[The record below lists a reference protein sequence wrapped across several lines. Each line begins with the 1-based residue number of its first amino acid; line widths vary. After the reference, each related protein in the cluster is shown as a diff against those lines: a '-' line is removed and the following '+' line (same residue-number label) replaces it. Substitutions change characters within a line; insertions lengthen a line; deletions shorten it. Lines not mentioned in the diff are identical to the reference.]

1 MRLKKA
7 NKEMMSKTGKE
18 DDVPYAAGDA
28 ELSDTC
34 TTKEAAAA
42 LGVSHRTVQLWVEAG
57 KLKAWKT
64 AGGHRRISRVSLH
77 AMLGERNARE
87 PDAGTPTAG
96 TPSPASTPA
105 ASHRPRVVVAEGD
118 QTLLDLCTLQIRLC
132 SARADVVATSNGF
145 EALLRIGERAPDL
158 LISSLN
164 LPGLDSSRMIR
175 TLRSTAPYT
184 GMRIVVLSELD
195 HHTTASM
202 GLPDDIPVLHK
213 PIALSNLERV
223 VTKML
228 S

>member
-1 MRLKKA
+1 
-7 NKEMMSKTGKE
+7 MSKTGSE
-18 DDVPYAAGDA
+18 IDVASATSDA
-28 ELSDTC
+28 ELPDTC

-64 AGGHRRISRVSLH
+64 AGGHRRIARASLQ
-77 AMLGERNARE
+77 AMLVERHGGEPQAAAPATPATPATAAARA
-87 PDAGTPTAG
+87 PLRI
-96 TPSPASTPA
+96 SA

-118 QTLLDLCTLQIRLC
+118 RTLLDLCTLQIRLC
-132 SARADVVATSNGF
+132 SARADVVATSNGI
-145 EALLRIGERAPDL
+145 EALLRMGERVPDL

-175 TLRSTAPYT
+175 TLRETSPYS

-195 HHTTASM
+195 QHTVASM
-202 GLPDDIPVLHK
+202 GLPDDIPVLQK
-213 PIALSNLERV
+213 PIALPQLERV
-223 VTKML
+223 VKMML